1 MSTPRD
7 LDMQTVDT
15 TDDDSSSIHPG
26 TIVGGSILLLLG
38 AAMLLDATGTFRMTA
53 GRMFTP
59 LILIVL
65 GATMMFDRGGFVAGR
80 RTRLC
85 GADGERIVVR
95 RVRSGRS
102 GLWLI
107 GIGAWMLIS
116 QNHLFGLSYATSWPL
131 FIILSGLMIIL
142 RGIR

>member
-1 MSTPRD
+1 MD
-7 LDMQTVDT
+7 TVNT
-15 TDDDSSSIHPG
+15 TNDDSSSMHPG

-38 AAMLLDATGTFRMTA
+38 AAMLLDATGTFRMSA

-65 GATMMFDRGGFVAGR
+65 GSTMMFDRGGLVAGR
-80 RTRLC
+80 QSRRL
-85 GADGERIVVR
+85 GADGERILVR
-95 RVRSGRS
+95 RGRSGRS

-107 GIGAWMLIS
+107 GVGAWMLIS

-131 FIILSGLMIIL
+131 FIILSGVMLII

>member
-1 MSTPRD
+1 MSAQPDTNMP
-7 LDMQTVDT
+7 TVNT

-26 TIVGGSILLLLG
+26 AIVGGSILLLLG
-38 AAMLLDATGTFRMTA
+38 AAMLLDATGAFRMTA
-53 GRMFTP
+53 GRNFTP
-59 LILIVL
+59 LFLIVL
-65 GATMMFDRGGFVAGR
+65 GASMIFNRGGFMTGH
-80 RTRLC
+80 RTRER
-85 GADGERIVVR
+85 GADGTRIVRR

-107 GIGAWMLIS
+107 GIGGWMLIS

-131 FIILSGLMIIL
+131 FIILSGLMLIL